1 MRSAKYLLPF
11 GFAALVACDSGFSIY
26 TSLTSFRVQTNLLI
40 RSDSGNNYTL
50 GEASSGPTRPTNPT
64 NPTNPSSPTADLG
77 SRLGMKGDQ
86 SLCAPASTLTSEQ
99 IAKIADL
106 KRRLNNIIDRLQS
119 AVVNDLYPGEKNT
132 VRETPV
138 CETFAAEISELYLA
152 LYPTSQ
158 PSNLVQ
164 ERAVESASGVTV
176 SDIDFRDEGHGWAVM
191 QLNLSNGDK
200 ATFHTGVKTYQAES
214 LFRSRSFSVPA
225 SITKQQTGLRFT
237 LEDTKYDTLTRNY
250 SESCNVTSRRTV
262 CTRDPVTNQQVCK
275 DETITTEGR
284 RSVEQTKDIT
294 EYTYKIDFVSPDNS
308 AVVATAN
315 AESTVDD
322 VNYRYGEC
330 IANWN
335 VPFPVP
341 TPTNPGPFP
350 FPL

>member
-1 MRSAKYLLPF
+1 
-11 GFAALVACDSGFSIY
+11 
-26 TSLTSFRVQTNLLI
+26 
-40 RSDSGNNYTL
+40 
-50 GEASSGPTRPTNPT
+50 
-64 NPTNPSSPTADLG
+64 
-77 SRLGMKGDQ
+77 
-86 SLCAPASTLTSEQ
+86 
-99 IAKIADL
+99 
-106 KRRLNNIIDRLQS
+106 
-119 AVVNDLYPGEKNT
+119 T